1 MNKLIYFLFAFAL
14 LVVSCS
20 KDDEPT
26 KENPLIENPDGGK
39 NEEEDNDT
47 PEDRTEVQ
55 HVMITATVSNNF
67 RELYALVP
75 NKTLAGK
82 LP

>member
-1 MNKLIYFLFAFAL
+1 MSYNIISIIQFTLF
-14 LVVSCS
+14 
-20 KDDEPT
+20 T
-26 KENPLIENPDGGK
+26 Y
-39 NEEEDNDT
+39 
-47 PEDRTEVQ
+47 
-55 HVMITATVSNNF
+55 